1 MQLIIS
7 LIQNK
12 GQSCDVQAMS
22 KLVKET
28 IHNVKLKVTKSEL
41 VFNMPV
47 NEVGN
52 FPGLFEKLD
61 NAKKDLD
68 VFNISIKVTTM
79 EDVFLKVGKMTEEAD
94 GGSEENAS
102 NGRPLL
108 RTQRY
113 AQYCIIKYWFV
124 DTCQGSCHQKP
135 ILQFMNL
142 KCWQISK
149 KTKKTQVFF
158 KVMNKN

>member
-1 MQLIIS
+1 MQLIIL

-28 IHNVKLKVTKSEL
+28 IHNAKLKVTKSEL

-79 EDVFLKVGKMTEEAD
+79 EDVFLKVGKMTEEAA
-94 GGSEENAS
+94 GGSEENTS

-113 AQYCIIKYWFV
+113 LC
-124 DTCQGSCHQKP
+124 
-135 ILQFMNL
+135 
-142 KCWQISK
+142 
-149 KTKKTQVFF
+149 
-158 KVMNKN
+158 KNI

>member
-1 MQLIIS
+1 MGKICKYKKCFLCSQLIILPS
-7 LIQNK
+7 QNK

-28 IHNVKLKVTKSEL
+28 IHNAKLKVTKTEL

-113 AQYCIIKYWFV
+113 LC
-124 DTCQGSCHQKP
+124 
-135 ILQFMNL
+135 
-142 KCWQISK
+142 
-149 KTKKTQVFF
+149 
-158 KVMNKN
+158 KNI

>member
-1 MQLIIS
+1 MQLIIL

-28 IHNVKLKVTKSEL
+28 IHNAKLKVTKSEL

-113 AQYCIIKYWFV
+113 AQYCIIEYWFV
-124 DTCQGSCHQKP
+124 DTCQGSCHQKNNST
-135 ILQFMNL
+135 IHE
-142 KCWQISK
+142 
-149 KTKKTQVFF
+149 F
-158 KVMNKN
+158 KVLANI

>member
-1 MQLIIS
+1 MYFSKLTIS
-7 LIQNK
+7 LTQNK

-28 IHNVKLKVTKSEL
+28 IHNAKLKVTKTEL

-94 GGSEENAS
+94 GGSSEENAL

-113 AQYCIIKYWFV
+113 I
-124 DTCQGSCHQKP
+124 
-135 ILQFMNL
+135 FM
-142 KCWQISK
+142 
-149 KTKKTQVFF
+149 
-158 KVMNKN
+158 

>member
-1 MQLIIS
+1 MKLLGDRVVIMAHGKAHCNGSPLFLKRILGDGYTLS
-7 LIQNK
+7 MNK

-28 IHNVKLKVTKSEL
+28 IHNAKLKVTKSEL

-113 AQYCIIKYWFV
+113 
-124 DTCQGSCHQKP
+124 GSKFL
-135 ILQFMNL
+135 IEINRF
-142 KCWQISK
+142 I
-149 KTKKTQVFF
+149 F
-158 KVMNKN
+158 K